1 MINLYTFF
9 HFNLNFSSL
18 EEKKINQVIKRSYT
32 KLLSKIEEC
41 DFQVGI
47 EASGFTLE
55 KLKSNN
61 LLVFNKLKKLVQNKK
76 VELIGSGYH
85 QIISPLNDFE
95 INNHNIIYGK
105 KIYEDLL
112 NYSPKIYLINEQ
124 AFNTSTIELYYSNNI
139 NNIIIDNNITIE
151 KLYIEN
157 TNKPNY
163 ILYKNKKIN
172 LIWSHTFLG
181 QILQD
186 YIYDK
191 INFEEYESCLK
202 KFNSSEQ
209 NYLCFYGSDA
219 ETFDFRMKRYDYE
232 KDIDSLEYEKLFNVT
247 HSLNENYFNFIDFD
261 NLLRIKKVFLKYKF
275 ASSKYPYHVKKQEKY
290 TIVRWLNSNLSGL
303 YLNSIISNNKKVFKK
318 FNIKQKKDFL
328 FLTSS
333 DLKTHTSNCKIK
345 KAKIIIENLNL
356 KKLEMNKFKIISKK
370 KFNQVNIN
378 KLPML
383 KINNIEMRSFKR
395 SDLVKFNISN
405 NYYSLHTVITNLSQI
420 EKYTDLNEKF
430 LKNSDTRY
438 QSRFQN
444 TFINLEKL
452 ITYHKNKINF
462 KINFKKMN
470 IKKGYVRFPLTFLLR
485 NVDKFYLKYDTGGKE
500 DTKVIIKE
508 NIDYLSN
515 KYEFQSVNQS
525 LYSTTGIFV
534 FEINKN
540 KIIIKNNLNYSN
552 IPILIQTYKSK
563 NDILL
568 RVYLSYL
575 EVSDTKTQYIE
586 SVDINTDI
594 ILE

>member
-318 FNIKQKKDFL
+318 FNINQKKDFL

-356 KKLEMNKFKIISKK
+356 KKLEMNKFCKFIGYIIVY
-370 KFNQVNIN
+370 NQ
-378 KLPML
+378 
-383 KINNIEMRSFKR
+383 
-395 SDLVKFNISN
+395 
-405 NYYSLHTVITNLSQI
+405 
-420 EKYTDLNEKF
+420 
-430 LKNSDTRY
+430 
-438 QSRFQN
+438 
-444 TFINLEKL
+444 
-452 ITYHKNKINF
+452 
-462 KINFKKMN
+462 
-470 IKKGYVRFPLTFLLR
+470 
-485 NVDKFYLKYDTGGKE
+485 
-500 DTKVIIKE
+500 
-508 NIDYLSN
+508 
-515 KYEFQSVNQS
+515 
-525 LYSTTGIFV
+525 
-534 FEINKN
+534 
-540 KIIIKNNLNYSN
+540 
-552 IPILIQTYKSK
+552 
-563 NDILL
+563 
-568 RVYLSYL
+568 
-575 EVSDTKTQYIE
+575 
-586 SVDINTDI
+586 
-594 ILE
+594 